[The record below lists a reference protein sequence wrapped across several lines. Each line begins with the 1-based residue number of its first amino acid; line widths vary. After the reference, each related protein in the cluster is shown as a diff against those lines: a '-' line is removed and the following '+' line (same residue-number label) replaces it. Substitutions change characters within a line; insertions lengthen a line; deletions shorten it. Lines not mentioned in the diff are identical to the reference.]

1 MFKKGD
7 RVRLKRCPQ
16 AEGTVTWTSSSDIVD
31 VRLDATTGLRNSFGI
46 EDIELVPEPMPTIR
60 KGMIVE
66 YFDGFRF
73 FVYSDRSFPT
83 AVKKKIAALHVTDE
97 IWRRHER
104 E

>member
-1 MFKKGD
+1 MFVGGD

-46 EDIELVPEPMPTIR
+46 EDIELVPEPMPIIR
-60 KGMIVE
+60 EGMIVE
-66 YFDGFRF
+66 YFDGSRF

-83 AVKKKIAALHVTDE
+83 TLKKKIAALHVTDE
-97 IWRRHER
+97 IWRRR